1 MSLRW
6 QSERSGGLR
15 KDLIARRL
23 PRLAATHACSLLAIA
38 DLRQSLRLLE
48 HDQAK
53 VAPKRRWFGF
63 GRK

>member
-15 KDLIARRL
+15 KDLIARQL

-38 DLRQSLRLLE
+38 DFRMRKVIFLRLTE
-48 HDQAK
+48 NRDI
-53 VAPKRRWFGF
+53 
-63 GRK
+63 